1 MKSLTD
7 SVVVAFNFKPG
18 GTTVCVVGRQKK
30 GVMDIINAFEGQEAR
45 DIYDLLTVK
54 KEEGKKDE

>member
-7 SVVVAFNFKPG
+7 SVVVAFNSEPG

-30 GVMDIINAFEGQEAR
+30 GVMDIVNAFEGQEAR